1 MHFTTLAS
9 GSSGNAILVGE
20 DKRHLLVD
28 CGISGK
34 SLLYNLSL
42 VNIAGS
48 EIEGIVVTHEHVDHI
63 RGVGVLAR
71 KLKIPIYATK
81 GLWEVMSPL
90 LGKLDADQCREVQES
105 FSCAGLDVLL
115 YPTSH
120 DSRESYGLK
129 VSRPKLKDKVNLA
142 VGIATDSGTVTEE
155 MHHHLKGCDAFVVEA
170 NYDDEMLKFGSYP
183 AYLKKR
189 IRGKYG
195 HLENKQLAEGLIEW
209 MTEKTQRVV
218 LAHLS
223 EENNTPEIALST
235 VLRILSESERSSEY
249 GAVQVQVAPRHSPHE
264 LIVLKE
270 YQSEEES

>member
-20 DKRHLLVD
+20 DNRHLLVD

-34 SLLYNLSL
+34 SLLYNLSQL
-42 VNIAGS
+42 DIPFS

-71 KLKIPIYATK
+71 KLKIPIYATI
-81 GLWEVMSPL
+81 GLWEAMSPS
-90 LGKLDADQCREVQES
+90 LGKIAENQHIDVQDS

-129 VSRPKLKDKVNLA
+129 VSRPKRKDKGNLA
-142 VGIATDSGTVTEE
+142 VGIATDSGRITEE
-155 MHHHLKGCDAFVVEA
+155 MHRYLRGCDAFVVEA
-170 NYDDEMLKFGSYP
+170 NYDEERLRLGSYP
-183 AYLKKR
+183 AFLKKR
-189 IRGKYG
+189 ISGDYG
-195 HLENKQLAEGLIEW
+195 HLENKQLAEGLSEWIE
-209 MTEKTQRVV
+209 ENTQRVV

-223 EENNTPEIALST
+223 QENNTPEIALST
-235 VLRILSESERSSEY
+235 VLRILNELNISKKCP
-249 GAVQVQVAPRHSPHE
+249 GVQVQVAPRHTPHE
-264 LIVLKE
+264 LIILRE
-270 YQSEEES
+270 Q

>member
-20 DKRHLLVD
+20 DNRHLLVD

-34 SLLYNLSL
+34 SLLHNLSQL
-42 VNIAGS
+42 NIQCS

-71 KLKIPIYATK
+71 KLKIPVYATT
-81 GLWEVMSPL
+81 GLWEAMGPS
-90 LGKLDADQCREVQES
+90 LGKIAENQCIEVRDS
-105 FSCAGLDVLL
+105 FFCAGLEVLL

-129 VSRPKLKDKVNLA
+129 VSRPKRQAKGGQSI
-142 VGIATDSGTVTEE
+142 GIATDSGRITAE
-155 MHHHLKGCDAFVVEA
+155 MHQHLKGCDGFVVEA
-170 NYDDEMLKFGSYP
+170 NYDEERLRLGSYP

-189 IRGKYG
+189 ISGHYG
-195 HLENKQLAEGLIEW
+195 HLENKQLAVGLSEWIEAN
-209 MTEKTQRVV
+209 TQRVV

-223 EENNTPEIALST
+223 EENNTPKIALST
-235 VLRILSESERSSEY
+235 VLRILKELNISEKCPDI
-249 GAVQVQVAPRHSPHE
+249 QVQVAPRHTPHE

-270 YQSEEES
+270 

>member
-20 DKRHLLVD
+20 DNRHLLVD

-34 SLLYNLSL
+34 SLLYNLARL
-42 VNIAGS
+42 NIPDS
-48 EIEGIVVTHEHVDHI
+48 EIEGIVVTHEHIDHI

-71 KLKIPIYATK
+71 KLKIPIYATT
-81 GLWEVMSPL
+81 GLWEAMSPS
-90 LGKLDADQCREVQES
+90 LGKIAENQRIEVRDS

-129 VSRPKLKDKVNLA
+129 VSRSKHKDKGNLA
-142 VGIATDSGTVTEE
+142 VGIATDSGRITEE
-155 MHHHLKGCDAFVVEA
+155 MHQHLKGCDALVVEA
-170 NYDDEMLKFGSYP
+170 NYDDERLWKGSYP
-183 AYLKKR
+183 WYLKKR
-189 IRGKYG
+189 ISGHYG
-195 HLENKQLAEGLIEW
+195 HLENKQLAEGLSEWIEGN
-209 MTEKTQRVV
+209 TQRVM

-235 VLRILSESERSSEY
+235 VLRILKELNTSKRCPD
-249 GAVQVQVAPRHSPHE
+249 VQVQVAPRYTPHE
-264 LIVLKE
+264 LVILRE
-270 YQSEEES
+270 

>member
-1 MHFTTLAS
+1 MEELEMHFTTLAS

-20 DKRHLLVD
+20 DNRNLLVD

-34 SLLYNLSL
+34 SLLHNLSRL
-42 VNIAGS
+42 NIS
-48 EIEGIVVTHEHVDHI
+48 DLEIEGIVVTHEHVDHI

-71 KLKIPIYATK
+71 KLKIPIYATT
-81 GLWEVMSPL
+81 GLWEAMSPF
-90 LGKLDADQCREVQES
+90 LGKLAESQRIEVQES

-129 VSRPKLKDKVNLA
+129 VMRPKRKAKGNLA
-142 VGIATDSGTVTEE
+142 VGIATDSGMITQE
-155 MHHHLKGCDAFVVEA
+155 MHRHLKGCDAFVVEA
-170 NYDDEMLKFGSYP
+170 NYDDQMLKFGSYP

-189 IRGKYG
+189 IRGQYG
-195 HLENKQLAEGLIEW
+195 HLENKQVAEGLLEW
-209 MTEKTQRVV
+209 MTENTQRIV

-235 VLRILSESERSSEY
+235 VLRILRDSNRSREY
-249 GAVQVQVAPRHSPHE
+249 TDVQVQVAPRHSPHE
-264 LIVLKE
+264 LIMLKE
-270 YQSEEES
+270 

>member
-20 DKRHLLVD
+20 GNRHLLVD

-34 SLLYNLSL
+34 SLLANLSQL
-42 VNIAGS
+42 NIAGS
-48 EIEGIVVTHEHVDHI
+48 EIEGIVVTHEHIDHI

-71 KLKIPIYATK
+71 KLKIPIYATA
-81 GLWEVMSPL
+81 GLWKAMSRS
-90 LGKLDADQCREVQES
+90 LGKLEEHQRIEVQTS

-129 VSRPKLKDKVNLA
+129 IVRPKKKDKGHLV
-142 VGIATDSGTVTEE
+142 VGIATDSGKITEA
-155 MHHHLKGCDAFVVEA
+155 MHQHLKGCDGFVVEA
-170 NYDDEMLKFGSYP
+170 NYDEERLHNGPYP
-183 AYLKKR
+183 AYLKRR
-189 IRGKYG
+189 ISGHFG
-195 HLENKQLAEGLIEW
+195 HLENTQLAMGLTEW
-209 MTEKTQRVV
+209 IQENTQRVV

-235 VLRILSESERSSEY
+235 VLHVLSESNIPKRCPE
-249 GAVQVQVAPRHSPHE
+249 VKVHVAPRHTPHE
-264 LIVLKE
+264 LIILRE
-270 YQSEEES
+270 

>member
-20 DKRHLLVD
+20 DNRHLLVD

-34 SLLYNLSL
+34 SLLHNLSH
-42 VNIAGS
+42 VNIPYS

-71 KLKIPIYATK
+71 KLKIPIYATT
-81 GLWEVMSPL
+81 GLWKAMRPS
-90 LGKLDADQCREVQES
+90 LGKIAENQQVDVQDS
-105 FSCAGLDVLL
+105 FSCAGLNVLL

-129 VSRPKLKDKVNLA
+129 VTRPKRQDRGDLA
-142 VGIATDSGTVTEE
+142 VGIATDSGRITAE
-155 MHHHLKGCDAFVVEA
+155 MHQHLKGCDAFVVEA
-170 NYDDEMLKFGSYP
+170 NYDDERLWNGPYP
-183 AYLKKR
+183 WYLKKR
-189 IRGKYG
+189 ISGHYG
-195 HLENKQLAEGLIEW
+195 HLENKQLAEGLSEWIEGN
-209 MTEKTQRVV
+209 TQRVV

-235 VLRILSESERSSEY
+235 VLRILKELNISKKCPD
-249 GAVQVQVAPRHSPHE
+249 VQVQVAPRHTPHE
-264 LIVLKE
+264 LIILRE
-270 YQSEEES
+270 